1 MIFFIYGTQNTSKR
15 RKNKHKRLKSGY
27 YLPAACLGELE
38 KRRSDTEISH
48 IVSSRDK
55 LRRTLNYL
63 NLFISFL
70 KCFLELKRPDFN
82 IQNKIF
88 IQEFTEIVYIQQDA
102 VFIML
107 KI

>member
-1 MIFFIYGTQNTSKR
+1 M
-15 RKNKHKRLKSGY
+15 
-27 YLPAACLGELE
+27 E
-38 KRRSDTEISH
+38 KRRSDTEISQH
-48 IVSSRDK
+48 LNRDK

-63 NLFISFL
+63 NLFSSFL

-88 IQEFTEIVYIQQDA
+88 IQEFTEIVYIQQGA